1 MAQITATPARIAA
14 MYEMLRT
21 LPPFNRWKLPLAAEV
36 KFNVTR
42 AKDTY
47 GIQQRVLTQHRIWVT
62 RRISLLKFIET
73 VAHEMCHIHED
84 SLGTQ
89 YSNGKYRHT
98 KEFKNG
104 AEQVCK
110 KLGFNPETF

>member
-14 MYEMLRT
+14 MYELLRA
-21 LPPFNRWKLPLAAEV
+21 LPPFNRWKLPSAAGV
-36 KFNVTR
+36 KFGATR

-47 GIQQRVLTQHRIWVT
+47 GIQQRVLGRHHMWVA
-62 RRISLLKFIET
+62 RRISLPKFIET

-84 SLGTQ
+84 SLVVQ

-98 KEFKNG
+98 KEFKRL